1 MKSKLAL
8 SLAAIM
14 LAISSPAGA
23 QEELTLDEL
32 LERFGWNFDTAEI
45 TTEKIDDGL
54 YVLFG
59 MGGNIGVSIGE
70 QGVLVVDDMFPERIG
85 SSKPLFAS
93 GKRGRF
99 NRWPQHDRLHHLKRG
114 RWRDE
119 TSGPIGF

>member
-14 LAISSPAGA
+14 LALSSPAGA

-93 GKRGRF
+93 GKR
-99 NRWPQHDRLHHLKRG
+99 HYVK
-114 RWRDE
+114 
-119 TSGPIGF
+119 